1 MSSLANDKYIEQ
13 TGGVHSNAEGYSFPT
28 AMYTIQH
35 TLQSEN
41 STLYKREQK
50 EVILAAIE
58 GGLTREG

>member
-13 TGGVHSNAEGYSFPT
+13 TGGVHSNAKGYSFPT

-50 EVILAAIE
+50 EVILAAVNQ
-58 GGLTREG
+58 LRVV